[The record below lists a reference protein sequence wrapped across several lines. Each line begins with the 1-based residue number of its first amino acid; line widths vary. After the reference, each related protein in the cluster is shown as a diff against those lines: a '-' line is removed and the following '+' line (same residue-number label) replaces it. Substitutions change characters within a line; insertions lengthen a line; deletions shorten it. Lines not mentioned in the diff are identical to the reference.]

1 MQEWPRTVRI
11 AFYAPLKAP
20 GQGFAPSGD
29 RRVAGLLMAALAHSG
44 ERVEL
49 VSTFRSYDAD
59 GDRERQTALRTQ
71 GESLGR
77 ALAAQWQGQPRGE
90 RPDLWFTYHLYYK
103 APDWLGPI
111 VAASLGIPYVIAE
124 ASYAPKRAGGPWVLG
139 HESSAAAIRQAALLV
154 CPTRDDIAGLRE
166 LVPQERILH
175 LPPFLDLESYR
186 SAGATREENRARL
199 AAEHK
204 LDAGVPWIAVVAMM
218 RHGDKLAS
226 YRALAA
232 TLARVADLPWRLV
245 VVGDGPARAEVRT
258 ALESAVP
265 GRTLFLGEV
274 KTRDIAPV
282 YAACDLTV
290 WPAINEAYG
299 MALLEAQAAGLPVVS
314 CAMRGVPDVVVDGE
328 TGILVKDSDFEA
340 LARELRGLLLD
351 HGRRRGLGRGAA
363 AFVLRERSLEMAAG
377 RLSRALAGLV

>member
-1 MQEWPRTVRI
+1 VRI

-59 GDRERQTALRTQ
+59 GDQERQQALRAQ

-77 ALAAQWQGQPRGE
+77 ALASQWRDLPRGE

-111 VAASLGIPYVIAE
+111 VASALRVPYVIAE
-124 ASYAPKRAGGPWVLG
+124 ASYAAKRAGGPWALG

-175 LPPFLDLESYR
+175 LPPFLDLEPYR
-186 SAGATREENRARL
+186 SAAAAREENRARL
-199 AAEHK
+199 AREHR
-204 LDAGVPWIAVVAMM
+204 LDSGVPWIAVVAMM

-232 TLARVADLPWRLV
+232 TLARVGDLPWRLL

-274 KTRDIAPV
+274 KTRDIAPI

-299 MALLEAQAAGLPVVS
+299 MALLEAQAAGLPVLS
-314 CAMRGVPDVVVDGE
+314 CAMRGVPDVVADGE

-351 HGRRRGLGRGAA
+351 RERRRGLGRGAA
-363 AFVLRERSLEMAAG
+363 AFVLRERSLEMAAA
-377 RLSRALAGLV
+377 RLSRALAGLA

>member
-1 MQEWPRTVRI
+1 VRI

-29 RRVAGLLMAALAHSG
+29 RRVAGLLMAALAHGG

-59 GDRERQTALRTQ
+59 GDRERQVALRAQ
-71 GESLGR
+71 GEGLGR
-77 ALAAQWQGQPRGE
+77 ALASQWRDLPRGE

-111 VAASLGIPYVIAE
+111 VAATLGIPYVIAE
-124 ASYAPKRAGGPWVLG
+124 ASYAAKRAGSPWALG

-166 LVPQERILH
+166 LVPPERILH
-175 LPPFLDLESYR
+175 LPPFLDLEAYR
-186 SAGATREENRARL
+186 SAGAARAENRARL
-199 AAEHK
+199 AREHK

-226 YRALAA
+226 YRALAG

-245 VVGDGPARAEVRT
+245 VVGDGSARAEVRG

-265 GRTLFLGEV
+265 GRTVFLGEV

-299 MALLEAQAAGLPVVS
+299 MALLEAQAAGLPVLS
-314 CAMRGVPDVVVDGE
+314 CAMRGVPDVVADGE

-351 HGRRRGLGRGAA
+351 RERRASLGRGAA
-363 AFVLRERSLEMAAG
+363 AFVLRERSLETAAG